1 MRKNFHILISALLL
15 VLGLVSCKNSNQP
28 KAKVYFVTSNL
39 PLAYIVREITGDS
52 ASVLSLMS
60 PGESEHTYSPSPKDV
75 KTLSEARG
83 IFYVSEHLDG
93 WAVNLHRKN
102 KYSLLDI
109 LPKEILLNYSHF
121 HSEDSNNPKHEE
133 SADPHFWLD
142 PEAVKAIVPELA
154 MIMSKLNKSDS
165 AKYMQNAE
173 LLTLKLNSLSSEMQS
188 ILQPY
193 KGKSVMLFH
202 PSFLYFLK
210 RYELRYAGAI
220 EESPGKEPT
229 ARFLKELI
237 DRVKLSGIHT
247 LYIEPQ
253 LPDKSIKPV
262 LESAGLKFLTL
273 DPLGGFPG
281 RDNYFDLIRF
291 NARNIIKGF
300 N

>member
-1 MRKNFHILISALLL
+1 MKKYFLISLSAAFLVVLL
-15 VLGLVSCKNSNQP
+15 VACNNSNQQKD
-28 KAKVYFVTSNL
+28 KAYFVTSNL
-39 PLAYIVREITGDS
+39 PLAYIIREITGDS
-52 ASVLSLMS
+52 ASVVSIMS
-60 PGESEHTYSPSPKDV
+60 PGESEHTFSPSPNDI
-75 KTLSEARG
+75 KTLSNAKG
-83 IFYVSEHLDG
+83 VFYVSEHLDG
-93 WAVNLHRKN
+93 WTVNLDRKD

-121 HSEDSNNPKHEE
+121 HSEESNHSNKEE
-133 SADPHFWLD
+133 SVDPHFWLD
-142 PEAVKAIVPELA
+142 PIAVKAIVPQLA
-154 MIMSKLNKSDS
+154 TILSRLNKVDS
-165 AKYMQNAE
+165 AKYLQNAE
-173 LLTLKLNSLSSEMQS
+173 LLIQKLNSLNSEIQS
-188 ILQPY
+188 MIQPY
-193 KGKSVMLFH
+193 KGRSVMLFH

-210 RYELRYAGAI
+210 QYELNYAGAI

-237 DRVKLSGIHT
+237 ERIGQLGILT

-273 DPLGGFPG
+273 DPLGGYPG

-291 NARNIIKGF
+291 NARNITKGF

>member
-1 MRKNFHILISALLL
+1 MKKHFLLSFCSLLLILALIS
-15 VLGLVSCKNSNQP
+15 CNNSNQP
-28 KAKVYFVTSNL
+28 KDRVYFVTSNL
-39 PLAYIVREITGDS
+39 PLAFIIREITGDS
-52 ASVLSLMS
+52 ASVISIMS
-60 PGESEHTYSPSPKDV
+60 PGESEHTFSPSPNDI
-75 KTLSEARG
+75 KTLSDAKG
-83 IFYVSEHLDG
+83 VFYVSEHLDG
-93 WAVNLHRKN
+93 WSVNLNRKD

-109 LPKEILLNYSHF
+109 LPKEILLNYSHS
-121 HSEDSNNPKHEE
+121 HSDESNHSNHEE
-133 SADPHFWLD
+133 SVDPHFWLD
-142 PEAVKAIVPELA
+142 PIAVKAIVPELA
-154 MIMSKLNKSDS
+154 NILSRLNKIDS
-165 AKYMQNAE
+165 TKYLQNAE
-173 LLTLKLNSLSSEMQS
+173 LLIQKLNSINSELQTMLQS
-188 ILQPY
+188 Y
-193 KGKSVMLFH
+193 KGRSVMLFH

-210 RYELRYAGAI
+210 RYELNYAGAI

-237 DRVKLSGIHT
+237 DKVKQSEIRT

-273 DPLGGFPG
+273 DPLGGYPG

>member
-1 MRKNFHILISALLL
+1 
-15 VLGLVSCKNSNQP
+15 
-28 KAKVYFVTSNL
+28 
-39 PLAYIVREITGDS
+39 
-52 ASVLSLMS
+52 
-60 PGESEHTYSPSPKDV
+60 
-75 KTLSEARG
+75 
-83 IFYVSEHLDG
+83 
-93 WAVNLHRKN
+93 
-102 KYSLLDI
+102 
-109 LPKEILLNYSHF
+109 
-121 HSEDSNNPKHEE
+121 
-133 SADPHFWLD
+133 
-142 PEAVKAIVPELA
+142 
-154 MIMSKLNKSDS
+154 
-165 AKYMQNAE
+165 MQNAE

-210 RYELRYAGAI
+210 RYELNYAGSI